1 MKAFPSIEPTYGNN
15 IVVAN
20 QSTGMDLRD
29 YFAAKAMMIAIR
41 LFEEQSMEIPYVDES
56 GEPMDY
62 EEGSFGTWYPQTKKF
77 GQDCYSIAD
86 AMMEARN
93 ATK

>member
-1 MKAFPSIEPTYGNN
+1 MKAFPIDVNTTSIDKW
-15 IVVAN
+15 
-20 QSTGMDLRD
+20 QGMDLRD

-41 LFEEQSMEIPYVDES
+41 LYDEQSMEIPYIGED

-62 EEGSFGTWYPQTKKF
+62 EEGSVGTWYPQTKKF
-77 GQDCYSIAD
+77 GQDCYAIAD

-93 ATK
+93 ESK

>member
-1 MKAFPSIEPTYGNN
+1 MKSFLEENDLIGPIEMN
-15 IVVAN
+15 
-20 QSTGMDLRD
+20 LRD

-41 LFEEQSMEIPYVDES
+41 LFNEQCAEIPYVDES

-86 AMMEARN
+86 AMLEARN
-93 ATK
+93 EPI